1 MLPILIKAATIV
13 GKGVPNYS
21 ELARKLG
28 VQRPA
33 LYAWVKVPDRYCLK
47 LFKVMKGAVPLN
59 VIRPDIYEKGM

>member
-1 MLPILIKAATIV
+1 MLPILRKAATIV
-13 GKGVPNYS
+13 GNGIPNYS

-47 LFKVMKGAVPLN
+47 LHKVMKGTVSLSA
-59 VIRPDIYEKGM
+59 IRPDIYEKGM